1 MKDYERLF
9 IDKCRI
15 SIQKQ
20 KFGNMTNCTIVDRR
34 KFLGDPLYV
43 AKIETDS
50 DKTFWGIGN
59 ESDQGFYSYPTSGS
73 STAFSNYVG
82 ELVQKTP
89 NLITNYTEPPR
100 GGKKYHA
107 FISHAWEDKV
117 NFVKPLA
124 DNLINRG
131 FSIWYDDISLT
142 VGKSLRQEIDYGLHR
157 SRYGIVVFSRAF
169 FNKNWPI
176 YELNGLVELNQS
188 TKRSVIIP
196 IWYEVEK
203 KDVLKFSASLSDLI
217 AYVSTK
223 MTFDEIVN
231 AIAGTLVD

>member
-1 MKDYERLF
+1 MKDYEKVF

-20 KFGNMTNCTIVDRR
+20 KFGNMTGCTVIARR

-59 ESDQGFYSYPTSGS
+59 ESDQGFYSYPASGS
-73 STAFSNYVG
+73 STAFSSFVG

-89 NLITNYTEPPR
+89 HLITNYTEPPR

-107 FISHAWEDKV
+107 FISHAWEDKEK
-117 NFVKPLA
+117 FVKPLA
-124 DNLINRG
+124 ENLINIG

-142 VGKSLRQEIDYGLHR
+142 VGKSLRQEIDNGLRR
-157 SRYGIVVFSRAF
+157 SRYGIVILSKSF
-169 FNKNWPI
+169 FKKNWPN

-203 KDVLKFSASLSDLI
+203 KDVLKFSAPLSDLI

-223 MTFDEIVN
+223 MTLDEIAS
-231 AIAGTLVD
+231 AIAGNLAD

>member
-59 ESDQGFYSYPTSGS
+59 ESDQGFYSYPASGS
-73 STAFSNYVG
+73 STAFSSYVG

-89 NLITNYTEPPR
+89 HLITNYTEPPR
-100 GGKKYHA
+100 GGKKYNA
-107 FISHAWEDKV
+107 FIIHAWTDKV
-117 NFVKPLA
+117 NFVKHMV

-131 FSIWYDDISLT
+131 FSCSSKTIKLRHVSMFCFWLRVFWIVPGPPGWLLLTPCFGNSLLWRQYL
-142 VGKSLRQEIDYGLHR
+142 LRSQ
-157 SRYGIVVFSRAF
+157 AC
-169 FNKNWPI
+169 
-176 YELNGLVELNQS
+176 
-188 TKRSVIIP
+188 
-196 IWYEVEK
+196 
-203 KDVLKFSASLSDLI
+203 
-217 AYVSTK
+217 
-223 MTFDEIVN
+223 
-231 AIAGTLVD
+231 